1 MLMTETNTAA
11 VERKIRF
18 DARVQLE
25 IPAKHLRS
33 FFEHDQW
40 WVEDAR
46 SGAQWAVNDTN
57 IGVFDFEQATQGYK
71 DAHYRIVPVRPLLG
85 DAECSR

>member
-1 MLMTETNTAA
+1 MSKLLTETNTAA
-11 VERKIRF
+11 VERIIRR
-18 DARVQLE
+18 DAHTQLR

-57 IGVFDFEQATQGYK
+57 IGVFDFEQVTRGE
-71 DAHYRIVPVRPLLG
+71 D
-85 DAECSR
+85 